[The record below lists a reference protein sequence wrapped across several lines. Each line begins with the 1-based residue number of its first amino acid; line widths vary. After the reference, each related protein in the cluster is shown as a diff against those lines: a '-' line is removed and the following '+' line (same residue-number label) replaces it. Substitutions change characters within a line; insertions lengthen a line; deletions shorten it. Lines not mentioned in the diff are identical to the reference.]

1 MTGRWLKTAKVL
13 VVDDHVDGRELLRE
27 YLDHEGFQTLVA
39 SGGSEALRLLGAE
52 RIEVVILDIRMPS
65 LSGIDVLERAAAG
78 TLPPVIV
85 YTGDA
90 KAIPSARAHPAV
102 VAAILKPGLEA
113 VMAAVLAACSPPR

>member
-1 MTGRWLKTAKVL
+1 MPRRSKPPARVL
-13 VVDDHVDGRELLRE
+13 IVEDHADGREILQE
-27 YLDHEGFQTLVA
+27 YLDHAGYVTVVA
-39 SGGSEALRLLGAE
+39 RNGGEALKLLGAE
-52 RIEVVILDIRMPS
+52 RYDLVILDIRMPS
-65 LSGIDVLERAAAG
+65 VSGIDVLETAAPD

-113 VMAAVLAACSPPR
+113 VMAAVVAST

>member
-1 MTGRWLKTAKVL
+1 MARRPRPTAKVL
-13 VVDDHVDGRELLRE
+13 IVEDHADGREILQE
-27 YLDHEGFQTLVA
+27 YLDHAGYECVVA
-39 SGGSEALRLLGAE
+39 RNGAEALKLFEGSRFDL
-52 RIEVVILDIRMPS
+52 VILDIRMPS
-65 LSGIDVLERAAAG
+65 LSGLDVLESAAPD

-113 VMAAVLAACSPPR
+113 VMAAVVATCAK